1 MQFIN
6 SRPDVVRS
14 INQRWLLAHWNA
26 LRASSRLPAWRD
38 LETSELAAMSANL
51 SFFDVIESGGEAR
64 FLSRYRGARIAEAF
78 GDIGTARYLDEIL
91 APAYREAALT
101 TYRQVLVTQLPVYT
115 ISDTRDRDG
124 RIVHFERLLL
134 PFSRDGV
141 EIDRI
146 LASLETVSPE
156 GAFENR
162 GIMTATP
169 KPPSF
174 ALCATI
180 QHQSNGAP

>member
-14 INQRWLLAHWNA
+14 INQRWLLSHWNA

-38 LETSELAAMSANL
+38 VETSELAAMSANL
-51 SFFDVIESGGEAR
+51 AFFDVIEQDGEVR
-64 FLSRYRGARIAEAF
+64 YLTRYRGSHIDEAF
-78 GDIGTARYLDEIL
+78 GHSGQGKYLDQIL
-91 APAYREAALT
+91 PPLYREAALT

-115 ISDTRDRDG
+115 ISDSRDRNG

-146 LASLETVSPE
+146 LASLEIVSPE

-162 GIMTATP
+162 DIMNAAP

-180 QHQSNGAP
+180 QH

>member
-14 INQRWLLAHWNA
+14 INQRWLLSHWNA
-26 LRASSRLPAWRD
+26 LRASARLPVWRHV
-38 LETSELAAMSANL
+38 ETQELAAMSANL
-51 SFFDVIESGGEAR
+51 AFFDVIESGGETR
-64 FLSRYRGARIAEAF
+64 FFTRFRGGRIDEAF
-78 GDIGTARYLDEIL
+78 GDTGQGKFLDENL
-91 APAYREAALT
+91 PPLYREPVLT
-101 TYRQVLVTQLPVYT
+101 TYRQVLVTHLPVYT
-115 ISDTRDRDG
+115 IADARDRDG

-146 LASLETVSPE
+146 LASLEIVSPE
-156 GAFENR
+156 GAFDNR
-162 GIMTATP
+162 DIIHAAP

-180 QHQSNGAP
+180 QH

>member
-14 INQRWLLAHWNA
+14 INQRWLLTFWSK
-26 LRASSRLPAWRD
+26 LRTATRLPVWTD
-38 LETSELAAMSANL
+38 VEMSSLSAMSGNL
-51 SFFDVIESGGEAR
+51 AFFDVVEAKGEAR
-64 FLSRYRGARIAEAF
+64 FLIRFRGTRLDEAF
-78 GDIGTARYLDEIL
+78 GRAGQGKFLDEVL
-91 APAYREAALT
+91 PPAYRDAALT
-101 TYRQVLVTQLPVYT
+101 TYRQVLASRLPVYT
-115 ISDTRDRDG
+115 IVDMRDRHD

-146 LASLETVSPE
+146 LGSFEAVSPE

-162 GIMTATP
+162 GLLQAAH
-169 KPPSF
+169 KPPAF

-180 QHQSNGAP
+180 QH

>member
-14 INQRWLLAHWNA
+14 INQRWLLSHWNA
-26 LRASSRLPAWRD
+26 LRASSRLPAWQEV
-38 LETSELAAMSANL
+38 ETSELAAMSANL
-51 SFFDVIESGGEAR
+51 AFFDVVESGGEAR
-64 FLSRYRGARIAEAF
+64 FFTRYRGARLDEAF
-78 GDIGTARYLDEIL
+78 GDVGQGKFLDENL
-91 APAYREAALT
+91 PPLYREAALT

-115 ISDTRDRDG
+115 IADARDRNG
-124 RIVHFERLLL
+124 RIVHLERLLL
-134 PFSRDGV
+134 PFSRDGA

-146 LASLETVSPE
+146 LASLEIVSPE
-156 GAFENR
+156 GAFDNR
-162 GIMTATP
+162 DIMTA

-180 QHQSNGAP
+180 QP